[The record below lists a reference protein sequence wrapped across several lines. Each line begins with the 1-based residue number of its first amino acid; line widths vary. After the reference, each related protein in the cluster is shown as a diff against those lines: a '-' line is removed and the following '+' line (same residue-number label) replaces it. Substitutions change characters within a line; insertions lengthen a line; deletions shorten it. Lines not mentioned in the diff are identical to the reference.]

1 MDTRIKGHYEQVFG
15 SALINDSCDIYIV
28 VGEDSYHLKYAPKL
42 SRNRID
48 GKTESSGT
56 CNGVECYIA
65 VNKGT
70 LEIIEVRFKDGEL
83 IGFMLNKF
91 YISLCYEKIIICTIC
106 LDGISGMWKK

>member
-1 MDTRIKGHYEQVFG
+1 MKIKKLITIALLLISTSSFATFYEIVGYSNKGHYEQVFG
-15 SALINDSCDIYIV
+15 SALINDSCDMYIV

-42 SRNRID
+42 SRNRLD
-48 GKTESSGT
+48 GKTESRGT

-83 IGFMLNKF
+83 IRF
-91 YISLCYEKIIICTIC
+91 YVK
-106 LDGISGMWKK
+106 